1 MEQYLVGRMF
11 NNSMF
16 NSALDELKEI
26 MYFKEVT
33 DFQRKK
39 KFKESY
45 LRRIWN
51 HASICDGAFL

>member
-26 MYFKEVT
+26 MYF
-33 DFQRKK
+33 
-39 KFKESY
+39 
-45 LRRIWN
+45 IWGVFGTTQ
-51 HASICDGAFL
+51 ASVMELFCEYP

>member
-33 DFQRKK
+33 DF
-39 KFKESY
+39 
-45 LRRIWN
+45 
-51 HASICDGAFL
+51 

>member
-16 NSALDELKEI
+16 TSALDELKEI

-33 DFQRKK
+33 DF
-39 KFKESY
+39 
-45 LRRIWN
+45 
-51 HASICDGAFL
+51 